1 MAKNVTLTWD
11 LPTERSGGG
20 ALPLD
25 EIEHTVVE
33 MSADGGS
40 NYTAL
45 PPVLPTDPQEKF
57 VPDLEAG
64 DWHFRLTV
72 VDTLGQASPP
82 APWVETVVDDSPPN
96 PVTNI
101 QSTQT

>member
-1 MAKNVTLTWD
+1 MAKDVTLAWD
-11 LPTERSGGG
+11 LPTERTGGA

-25 EIEHTVVE
+25 EVDETRID

-40 NYTAL
+40 NYTPR
-45 PPVLPTDPQEKF
+45 PPVPATDPQEKF
-57 VPDLEAG
+57 VPDLDPG
-64 DWHFRLTV
+64 NWHFRFTV
-72 VDTLGQASPP
+72 VDTLGQISAP

-101 QSTQT
+101 RSTQT